1 MNIRTLP
8 SQFSRDATSRGQLL
22 PRQLLPRMRQRFA
35 RIAAWMAICAEY
47 HAAAAHYEELSRLS
61 DAELS
66 RRGLT
71 RDTLARDLCET
82 ADRTANL

>member
-1 MNIRTLP
+1 MK
-8 SQFSRDATSRGQLL
+8 QG
-22 PRQLLPRMRQRFA
+22 FA
-35 RIAAWMAICAEY
+35 KAAAWMAICVEY

-71 RDTLARDLCET
+71 RDTLARDICES
-82 ADRTANL
+82 ADRAEHP